1 MMGVLRGMRLQAVAM
16 DNRLIAIRIC
26 PQGTPAWSPLQI
38 KFLTSTALG
47 TGYTANQT
55 YVVPGAN
62 SSSPVPNADPRESE
76 DCLFL
81 DVFVPEKVMSKVG
94 QGYAPLTPVL
104 VWIYVSDA
112 GFITIVRLANLIAG
126 RRIYTRKQEH

>member
-1 MMGVLRGMRLQAVAM
+1 M
-16 DNRLIAIRIC
+16 
-26 PQGTPAWSPLQI
+26 QI

-47 TGYTANQT
+47 TEYTANQT